1 VSALMTIGDFS
12 RAVRMTAKALRFY
25 HQNDILVPAV
35 VDPYNG
41 YRLYSPNQIADA
53 QIVRTLRDLHVP
65 VHSIREVLI
74 TTDVAA
80 RTQMLSHHLG
90 TMEQE
95 LADTQLAVQNLRDIL
110 TPTKAP
116 VEIVYRSIP
125 ETRAVAI
132 SEVVELPDLAGW
144 FRQSTSKL
152 QRIASQIERAS
163 TSGYGGVWPNELI
176 SGGRGLATVFLTVED
191 AFVERAIGDG
201 AALVDLPAVELAV
214 AVHDGPEE
222 TVPAVYAALGEHVA
236 RHELGTGGP
245 VRETYIRGFRTV
257 DPLTVTEVGWPIL
270 RVVH

>member
-1 VSALMTIGDFS
+1 MSALMTIGDFS

-41 YRLYSPNQIADA
+41 YRLYSPSQIADA

-65 VHSIREVLI
+65 IHSIKEVV
-74 TTDVAA
+74 TTADVAA
-80 RTQMLSHHLG
+80 RTQMLAQHLG
-90 TMEQE
+90 TMERQ

-110 TPTKAP
+110 TPTKPP
-116 VEIVYRSIP
+116 VEIVYRSVP

-132 SEVVELPDLAGW
+132 SEVIDLPDLARW

-152 QRIASQIERAS
+152 QRIAAQIDRAS

-176 SGGRGLATVFLTVED
+176 SGGRGLATVFLAVED
-191 AFVERAIGDG
+191 AFAERAIGDG
-201 AALVDLPAVELAV
+201 AALVELPAVELAV

-222 TVPAVYAALGEHVA
+222 TVPHVYAALGEHVA

-245 VRETYIRGFRTV
+245 VRETYIRGFRTI
-257 DPLTVTEVGWPIL
+257 DPHTVTEVGWPIL
-270 RVVH
+270 RIVH

>member
-1 VSALMTIGDFS
+1 MTIGDFS

-25 HQNDILVPAV
+25 HQNGILVPAV

-41 YRLYSPNQIADA
+41 YRMYGPNQIADA

-65 VHSIREVLI
+65 IHSIKEVL
-74 TTDVAA
+74 TTADVAE
-80 RTQMLSHHLG
+80 RTQMLAHHLA
-90 TMEQE
+90 TMEQQ

-110 TPTKAP
+110 TPTQAP
-116 VEIVYRSIP
+116 VEIVYRSVM

-144 FRQSTSKL
+144 FRQSISKL
-152 QRIASQIERAS
+152 QRIAAQTDRAS
-163 TSGYGGVWPNELI
+163 ISGYGGVWPNELI

-191 AFVERAIGDG
+191 AFAERAIGDG
-201 AALVDLPAVELAV
+201 AALVELPPVELAV

-222 TVPAVYAALGEHVA
+222 TVPHVYAALGEHVA

-245 VRETYIRGFRTV
+245 VRETYIRGFRSI
-257 DPLTVTEVGWPIL
+257 DPHTVTEVGWPIL